1 MRADRTPMRGERTP
15 LPTGFRTGPAGIPA
29 QRSAEAVLPTQ
40 VGQTTPA
47 VRSRPVPSE
56 ALKRWLDVI
65 LSCFLLVMTA
75 PIMLTACV
83 AIVLE
88 SHGSPIYRQ
97 WRMGKAGQPFQI
109 IKLRTMVPD
118 AHRIGPELTQD
129 RDPRITRVGSALRR
143 WSFDEL
149 PQLVNV
155 LAGQMSLVGP
165 RPELISI
172 VQTYTPQQQEVF
184 SVRPGLTGWAQ
195 VNGRDD
201 LPIPEKLELD
211 REYIARRSTR
221 LDLEIIARTAGVVV
235 SGRGTKR

>member
-15 LPTGFRTGPAGIPA
+15 LPTGFRTRPVGIPA
-29 QRSAEAVLPTQ
+29 QRSAEAVLPAQ

-88 SHGSPIYRQ
+88 SPGSPIYRQ

-211 REYIARRSTR
+211 REYISRRSTR